1 MLCLLFMYR
10 ETKNFSARSCH
21 FQKADA
27 DVDWSSWPVSHKE
40 KPLFELQRALGG
52 RGEREK

>member
-27 DVDWSSWPVSHKE
+27 DVDRSARPVTHKE
-40 KPLFELQRALGG
+40 KPLLELQRALGG